1 MIAKKKIIAT
11 TLCGMIAVAAPLALS
26 GCGGGNDSN
35 QPAAYSVS
43 QTDYQIELGAVNS
56 MANNAL
62 KCTFTNIERRPM
74 SVFAGS
80 KISSNSSEGM
90 DGTADSEVKNAA
102 TTDIV
107 IQVDVSFTWNLSTY
121 STAASGTSM
130 PKTLGDLFSP
140 GTLMYVT
147 GVDSDGNTY
156 TSSDIISPEEQSDIN
171 ALAINSQWDYDVLNS
186 PLPETSVT
194 KTGSFLIRVPSTV
207 DDLRLVIIT
216 PMAGQD
222 PSQPDK
228 IKNGR
233 ADTYELVLS

>member
-11 TLCGMIAVAAPLALS
+11 MLCGMLAITSPFVLS
-26 GCGGGNDSN
+26 GCGGGDESD

-43 QTDYQIELGAVNS
+43 QTDYRIELGAINS

-62 KCTFTNIERRPM
+62 KCTFTNVERRPM
-74 SVFAGS
+74 SIFAGS
-80 KISSNSSEGM
+80 KISSSSSGSM
-90 DGTADSEVKNAA
+90 DGTSDSEVKNTA

-107 IQVDVSFTWNLSTY
+107 IQVDVSYTWNLNTY
-121 STAASGTSM
+121 VTAAEGTSA

-147 GVDSDGNTY
+147 GVDSDGNAY

-171 ALAINSQWDYDVLNS
+171 ALAINSQWDYDILNS

-194 KTGSFLIRVPSTV
+194 KVGSFLIRIPSTIN
-207 DDLRLVIIT
+207 DLRLIIIT
-216 PMAGQD
+216 PMAGQN

-233 ADTYELVLS
+233 ADTYELLLS